1 MDRLAALESF
11 ARVAE
16 TGSFSAAARA
26 LTLSKSLVSRQVAAL
41 EAELGA
47 RLIART
53 TRSLTLTEAGRR
65 YYEQVAR
72 ILTQMEE
79 ADLSISQLQ
88 ASPRGKLRVSAPVS
102 FSILRLA
109 PALPDFLALYPEIEA
124 DIVLNDRRVDLLE
137 EGFDLAIRV
146 GKLADSSL
154 IARKLCDVKS
164 YVCASPG
171 YLARHGT
178 PQVPADL
185 KGHEC
190 LCYSNADA
198 LTEWRFADLDGR
210 PLSVEVKGRVHANN
224 GDLLR
229 AAALRGLGVIALPD
243 FLVAGEVER
252 GELVPVLEPYVR
264 QESAVY
270 ALYPHARYL
279 PPKIRVFIDFL
290 AERWGGDPDWP
301 KIIP

>member
-16 TGSFSAAARA
+16 TGSFSAAARE
-26 LTLSKSLVSRQVAAL
+26 LNLSKSLVSRQVSAL

-53 TRSLTLTEAGRR
+53 TRSLTLTEAGRS

-79 ADLSISQLQ
+79 ADLSVSQLQ
-88 ASPRGKLRVSAPVS
+88 ATPRGKLRVSAPMS
-102 FSILRLA
+102 FSVLRLA
-109 PALPDFLALYPEIEA
+109 PALPDFLALYPEIEV
-124 DIVLNDRRVDLLE
+124 DIVLNDRRVDLLGD
-137 EGFDLAIRV
+137 GFDLAIRI

-154 IARKLCDVKS
+154 IARKLSEVKR
-164 YVCASPG
+164 YVCGSPD
-171 YLARHGT
+171 YLARRGT
-178 PQVPADL
+178 PKVPADL
-185 KGHEC
+185 KRHEC
-190 LCYSNADA
+190 LCYSNADF

-210 PLSVEVKGRVHANN
+210 PLSVEVKGRMHANN

-229 AAALRGLGVIALPD
+229 AAAMRGLGLIELPD
-243 FLVAGEVER
+243 FLVARDVEK
-252 GELVPVLEPYVR
+252 GDLVPVLEPYIR
-264 QESAVY
+264 QEGGVY
-270 ALYPHARYL
+270 AVYPHARYL
-279 PPKIRVFIDFL
+279 PPKIRVFVDFL